1 MTKELAA
8 RVAEWRDALSRSGW
22 LAREAL
28 ASKCVTDLAEFLDE
42 VERLDA
48 ERDQALAVA
57 QAVGSQM
64 TDLARQLGE
73 LQGKASIMEH
83 VHLLD
88 DWREKCEAQAVQNDA
103 LQQENVTL
111 GICCDKAVKERDEA
125 RDTLAEKREA
135 YEAVRTKGTTMIAD
149 LTVSL
154 TNARRQRDAA
164 LAREAMLREALKKIE
179 VWVGEFPPSG
189 RWWTDGREMSY
200 SAAFG
205 SNGERDFM
213 RDTARAALKTE
224 G

>member
-125 RDTLAEKREA
+125 KASLAWSFHERLAAE
-135 YEAVRTKGTTMIAD
+135 
-149 LTVSL
+149 
-154 TNARRQRDAA
+154 RDAT
-164 LAREAMLREALKKIE
+164 LAREAKLRATLEIIVVQSENPLSRPLE
-179 VWVGEFPPSG
+179 VGSRHSPITRQEG
-189 RWWTDGREMSY
+189 LARY
-200 SAAFG
+200 SETCAAIHA
-205 SNGERDFM
+205 D
-213 RDTARAALKTE
+213 ARAALKTE
-224 G
+224 D

>member
-57 QAVGSQM
+57 QAVQ
-64 TDLARQLGE
+64 
-73 LQGKASIMEH
+73 I
-83 VHLLD
+83 
-88 DWREKCEAQAVQNDA
+88 DA
-103 LQQENVTL
+103 LRQE
-111 GICCDKAVKERDEA
+111 ERDEA
-125 RDTLAEKREA
+125 RDMLAEKREA
-135 YEAVRTKGTTMIAD
+135 YEAVRTKDTTMIAD

-164 LAREAMLREALKKIE
+164 LARETMLRAVLQRAHSQCR
-179 VWVGEFPPSG
+179 VWFPG
-189 RWWTDGREMSY
+189 YAQTHLVRVV
-200 SAAFG
+200 
-205 SNGERDFM
+205 
-213 RDTARAALKTE
+213 RAALKTAD
-224 G
+224 